1 MSIPTFLEFAS
12 DWFATKRLEI
22 EPNTANSYGND
33 LTNHLLPFFK
43 DHHLSQITVAE
54 VDRYRQSKVREAA
67 EITAA
72 AESGTPMTFS
82 YVDRLGRS
90 YRRRARPLS
99 ARSINMHIDLLA
111 QILAVAVDHGHL
123 ASNPA
128 VGKRRRMKV
137 SKRRPVHLDSAEQ
150 IAILLEAAGDLDR
163 GDNVIEVQDRHG
175 KTWTQ
180 RHRRSR
186 RPAGARPSR
195 RCSSAADELRQ
206 PGPCCGATSTSP
218 TGGSRSAATR
228 QTQGCARSTCSRCCA
243 RS

>member
-1 MSIPTFLEFAS
+1 MRT
-12 DWFATKRLEI
+12 
-22 EPNTANSYGND
+22 TAVRVQQEAPD
-33 LTNHLLPFFK
+33 
-43 DHHLSQITVAE
+43 D
-54 VDRYRQSKVREAA
+54 QSKVRKAA

-82 YVDRLGRS
+82 YTDRLRRT

-111 QILAVAVDHGHL
+111 QILAVAVDHGRL

-128 VGKRRRMKV
+128 VEKRRRMKV

-163 GDNVIEVQDRHG
+163 GDNRSKSRIAMARPG
-175 KTWTQ
+175 PSA
-180 RHRRSR
+180 RRSR
-186 RPAGARPSR
+186 RPAGARPSPR
-195 RCSSAADELRQ
+195 SSSAADERRQ

-228 QTQGCARSTCSRCCA
+228 QTQGCGRSTCSRCCA